1 MRDSDLT
8 DVLHWTPG
16 ASIELKKIPF
26 FARSQARQK
35 IEQLARQLGEETVTL
50 ELVQKAREEFGQ

>member
-8 DVLHWTPG
+8 DVLEWTLQ
-16 ASIELKKIPF
+16 ARIELKKIPF

-50 ELVQKAREEFGQ
+50 ELVEKAREEFGQ